1 MYVHFFFPGN
11 RKIEFD
17 EFLSYVKHTYKDP
30 EEIKR
35 NIVKAFKIFD
45 ANGDGFITRD
55 EVKSALTKMG
65 QGLSEQKFDEMM
77 RMADRNGDGKID
89 YEGMRVAIV
98 L

>member
-1 MYVHFFFPGN
+1 M
-11 RKIEFD
+11 
-17 EFLSYVKHTYKDP
+17 KHTYKDP

-65 QGLSEQKFDEMM
+65 QGLSEQKFDKMM